1 MEEIMVDLM
10 YELPDQKATG
20 AEYIIDE
27 KAVRSPGRRLADLR
41 VKRKETA

>member
-10 YELPDQKATG
+10 YELPEADNRG
-20 AEYIIDE
+20 AEYVIDE
-27 KAVRSPGRRLADLR
+27 AAVRQRGRSLSDLR